1 MRKIVQASV
10 STAAVV
16 LALWAAP
23 RGDAQY
29 PMTRGVYVGGE
40 VHYMS
45 VGGDSKHMNVTHS
58 SGVVDDG
65 STWTWTATQ
74 TDTSPA
80 IAACTPSTGGPTKMN
95 AAVFGN
101 QVVLAFTGWPQC
113 VEKNGSHAYVIS
125 FDVGTRSFGSLVD
138 LGPVN
143 HVNSSS
149 SVGVGTSAG
158 AAITVFGGLLYV
170 ITDAGTYTSG
180 DGLSWTSYP
189 QYPLNLCFPGYDP
202 DMEPLDAVT
211 YLDPSKGPQI
221 VIVYGKHTSSTA
233 LAFR

>member
-29 PMTRGVYVGGE
+29 PMTRGVYVGGA

-45 VGGDSKHMNVTHS
+45 VGGDSKHMNVTHQ
-58 SGVVDDG
+58 SGAVQETDKSGAVDV
-65 STWTWTATQ
+65 SKLVWAPSR
-74 TDTSPA
+74 TDVSPA
-80 IAACTPSTGGPTKMN
+80 IAACTPSTGFQPKMN

-113 VEKNGSHAYVIS
+113 VKANGSHAYVIS
-125 FDVGTRSFGSLVD
+125 FDVSTNSFGSLVD

-143 HVNSSS
+143 HVND
-149 SVGVGTSAG
+149 GALTDVGTSAG
-158 AAITVFGGLLYV
+158 AAI
-170 ITDAGTYTSG
+170 DAR
-180 DGLSWTSYP
+180 
-189 QYPLNLCFPGYDP
+189 
-202 DMEPLDAVT
+202 MM
-211 YLDPSKGPQI
+211 
-221 VIVYGKHTSSTA
+221 
-233 LAFR
+233 